1 MNEDNVLYEETQT
14 DSLNDSS
21 PAESIEADDSEQVS
35 VETEE
40 TSPEPLPEDSP
51 SALDELIEAIK
62 KELETEEST
71 EESEAKVSEAQ
82 EENSSSVK
90 DEEDA
95 EDSENYEDEVD
106 LVDDIHP
113 AAHRTYANEAY
124 TLASDSNAS
133 GGYEET
139 MINRMDNILTCSII
153 TACCAVLILFHTL
166 KKE

>member
-1 MNEDNVLYEETQT
+1 MNEDNMLYEETQT
-14 DSLNDSS
+14 DSLGDSS
-21 PAESIEADDSEQVS
+21 SAESTETDDSEQVS
-35 VETEE
+35 VEIKE

-62 KELETEEST
+62 KELETTEST

-82 EENSSSVK
+82 EEISSSVK

-95 EDSENYEDEVD
+95 EDSEIYEDEVD
-106 LVDDIHP
+106 LIDDIHP

-124 TLASDSNAS
+124 SLASDSNAS

-139 MINRMDNILTCSII
+139 MTNRMDNILTCSII
-153 TACCAVLILFHTL
+153 TACCAILILFHTL